1 MEMFL
6 VALAV
11 PLVALVA
18 MVVVPLVTLFDNT
31 HFRGGDMSSDLVKMT
46 NNNTTEERIRSLSS
60 PLSPPSSPS

>member
-6 VALAV
+6 VALVALAV
-11 PLVALVA
+11 PL
-18 MVVVPLVTLFDNT
+18 VVVPLVTLFDNT